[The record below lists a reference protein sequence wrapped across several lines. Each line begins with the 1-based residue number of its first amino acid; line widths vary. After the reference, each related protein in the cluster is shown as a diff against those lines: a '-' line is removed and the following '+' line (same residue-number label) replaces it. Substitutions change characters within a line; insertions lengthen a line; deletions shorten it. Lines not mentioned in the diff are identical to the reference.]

1 MNKEEIMINGYQKKR
16 DLKITPMLA
25 IYLVVLFIFST
36 TNTIHSCSATTS
48 SSAGL
53 TITEKTSEE
62 LFVDNEMGQ
71 IATGLN
77 NRNSIIQINI
87 TVLPQSNSSVEIF
100 CEEAAIE
107 NYSPILANFTLA
119 PGESFAETYTLS
131 GRAASSVVYFC
142 WCTLDNS
149 NATIQWWYEVLYSA
163 KPDDAFIG
171 MDFLFIVGA
180 VILSTMTLVFIAKRK
195 SNKKND

>member
-1 MNKEEIMINGYQKKR
+1 
-16 DLKITPMLA
+16 MLA
-25 IYLVVLFIFST
+25 IYLVVLFIFSI

-71 IATGLN
+71 IATGLYY
-77 NRNSIIQINI
+77 RNSIIQINI
-87 TVLPQSNSSVEIF
+87 TVLLHSNSSVEIF

-107 NYSPILANFTLA
+107 HYSPILANFTLA
-119 PGESFAETYTLS
+119 PGESFAESYTLS
-131 GRAASSVVYFC
+131 GRAVSSVVYFC
-142 WCTLDNS
+142 WCTLNNS
-149 NATIQWWYEVLYSA
+149 NATIQWWYEVLFSA
-163 KPDDAFIG
+163 RPEGFIG
-171 MDFLFIVGA
+171 IDFLFISGA
-180 VILSTMTLVFIAKRK
+180 FLLSTMTLVFITKRN